1 MQILILVINL
11 EDKLTTAIS
20 NVHKAIYDKDILK
33 LNTELNEE
41 KIKSHELHNTVT
53 NLTQTN
59 IELKEQCKLSVYVD
73 NSKVQAIEKSHLCVK
88 QAP

>member
-20 NVHKAIYDKDILK
+20 NVHKTIYDKDILK

-41 KIKSHELHNTVT
+41 KVALLNRWPLDIGS
-53 NLTQTN
+53 
-59 IELKEQCKLSVYVD
+59 I
-73 NSKVQAIEKSHLCVK
+73 
-88 QAP
+88 

>member
-41 KIKSHELHNTVT
+41 KVKSHVGMSGSISLGCKATVF
-53 NLTQTN
+53 N
-59 IELKEQCKLSVYVD
+59 D
-73 NSKVQAIEKSHLCVK
+73 
-88 QAP
+88 